1 MLQTVRS
8 AKKRQEVQLSGNRP
22 NLPGRA
28 ATSKKSPKARG
39 FFLPDTPIH
48 STFAAPRLFPHRLLG
63 VGLGYTQRTDQRGAG
78 GEYARQY
85 QRGVRTAV
93 AEQVKH

>member
-8 AKKRQEVQLSGNRP
+8 AKNGKRCNCPVTDQTCP
-22 NLPGRA
+22 D
-28 ATSKKSPKARG
+28 ARQPLKNPPRRG
-39 FFLPDTPIH
+39 VFLPDTPIH